1 MLPAFRQLMAGRD
14 PSETMFRFGVFEL
27 DVRVHELRKNGR
39 RVRLQGQPLQVLEL
53 LVQRAGEVVT
63 REELRKQLWPADTF
77 VDFDHSVNNAVARI
91 RETLGD
97 ASDAPRFIDTVPRRG
112 YRFLADAL
120 SAPETEPPA
129 DAAREERPA
138 TKWLLTAWAISAVA
152 AAAAFVL
159 WSGVYGQP
167 KLRRIAV
174 LPLKNLSAEPDSEY
188 FSDGLT
194 DEIIRQLSMIDGLEV
209 TSHTSSFA
217 FKGQPRN
224 IREVRRQLGVDLVL
238 EGSVRREGDRVRV
251 TASLART
258 ENDTTVWSARY
269 DRDVGDAL
277 LIEDEISRS
286 IVNQLRLKN
295 VGGQRRYNADAAVY
309 DLYMRAEALNSE
321 MTPGNDARLRRAV
334 DLYQEA
340 IDRQPDFAPAYAGMA
355 SAYSDL
361 RNRGQSRDSDEKMRR
376 AARKALELD
385 PLLGEAYATIGLEHA
400 VNAAWPDAEH
410 AFRRALELDPSS
422 SVARIHFAQFVLL
435 PEGKVQEALQQ
446 ARKAVELDP
455 LSGSCQ
461 IELTYVL
468 LRARRYEEALATATK
483 RLEADPHDEFASQL
497 RARALMLA
505 GKHQDAIA
513 GFEKLGP
520 GSHGYLGYAYAT
532 VGLRDEAARLA
543 AEEDPAAARHQVL
556 IFTALDDRK
565 GVFQALQMLVEMHDP
580 MADIYPGEPEL
591 ASLHDDPHMKDFR
604 RQRNLPD

>member
-1 MLPAFRQLMAGRD
+1 
-14 PSETMFRFGVFEL
+14 MFRFGVFEL
-27 DVRVHELRKNGR
+27 DVRVHELRRNGT
-39 RVRLQGQPLQVLEL
+39 RVRLQGQPLEVLEL

-97 ASDAPRFIDTVPRRG
+97 SSDAPCFIETVPRRG
-112 YRFLADAL
+112 YRFLANAL
-120 SAPETEPPA
+120 SAPEPEPPA
-129 DAAREERPA
+129 DAAREERSA
-138 TKWLLTAWAISAVA
+138 TKWLLPALGISAVA

-224 IREVRRQLGVDLVL
+224 IREVRRQLDVELVL
-238 EGSVRREGDRVRV
+238 EGSVRREGDRVRI

-258 ENDTTVWSARY
+258 EDDTTIWSARY

-277 LIEDEISRS
+277 FIEDEISRS

-295 VGGQRRYNADAAVY
+295 VGGQRRYNVDAAAY
-309 DLYMRAEALNSE
+309 DLYMRAETLDSE

-334 DLYQEA
+334 DLYQQA
-340 IDRQPDFAPAYAGMA
+340 IDKQPDFAPAYAGMA

-376 AARKALELD
+376 AAQKALELD
-385 PLLGEAYATIGLEHA
+385 PLLGEAYATMALA
-400 VNAAWPDAEH
+400 YAANAAWPDAEN
-410 AFRRALELDPSS
+410 AFRRALELDLSS
-422 SVARIHFAQFVLL
+422 SSARIHFAQFVLL

-446 ARKAVELDP
+446 ARKAVQLDP

-468 LRARRYEEALATATK
+468 LRARRYEEALATASK
-483 RLEADPHDEFASQL
+483 RLEADPQDEFASQL

-520 GSHGYLGYAYAT
+520 ASHGYLGYAYAT
-532 VGLRDEAARLA
+532 VGLRDDAARLA
-543 AEEDPAAARHQVL
+543 GEEDPAAARHQVL

-565 GVFQALQMLVEMHDP
+565 GVFQALQKLVEMHDP